1 MTAHLRAPGVVI
13 NRKRIQRLMRRMG
26 LAGMAPGPHTSKPHP
41 EHQVYPYLLRG
52 WVIDRPGQVWSTDV
66 TYIRLRQGF
75 VYLVAIIDWYSRK
88 VLSWRISN
96 TMRPFAWTAWK
107 KRYSVTALRRS

>member
-41 EHQVYPYLLRG
+41 EHQVYP
-52 WVIDRPGQVWSTDV
+52 
-66 TYIRLRQGF
+66 
-75 VYLVAIIDWYSRK
+75 
-88 VLSWRISN
+88 
-96 TMRPFAWTAWK
+96 
-107 KRYSVTALRRS
+107 